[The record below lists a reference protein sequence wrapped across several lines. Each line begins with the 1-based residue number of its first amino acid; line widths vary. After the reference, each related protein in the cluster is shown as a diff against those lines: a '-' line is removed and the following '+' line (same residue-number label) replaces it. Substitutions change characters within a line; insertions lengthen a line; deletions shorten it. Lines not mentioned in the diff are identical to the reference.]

1 MTKQRIQIF
10 LEEEEI
16 QTLQQIKKE
25 NDALSTMNDSA
36 LLRYLIKDYYN
47 LTQTKRKYEQGK
59 EISMILNIVSK
70 IGDHLNILMGDNE
83 DSMTFRFAQDY
94 VQRKLNLQGRV
105 RYKAP
110 TPSQKDEILHVNS
123 YKEAPKVEKIDTS
136 TEEGYRRWKEIQREE
151 EEKIA
156 RARKEREEQE
166 KRKSIFDDDDDWL
179 KDF

>member
-70 IGDHLNILMGDNE
+70 LGDYWHIAMGDNE
-83 DSMTFRFAQDY
+83 DSMTFRYAQDY

-110 TPSQKDEILHVNS
+110 TPSQKDEILRTNS
-123 YKEAPKVEKIDTS
+123 EKKIEKIDPT
-136 TEEGYRRWKEIQREE
+136 TEEGYRQWKALQQAKEE
-151 EEKIA
+151 A
-156 RARKEREEQE
+156 RRKEKEEQE